1 MAYEL
6 LTILLGACFVTL
18 AVLYVALWDYL
29 GHPRKEISSAV
40 PTPVISTYA
49 PRVESVVEAP
59 AEVELPAEVAPTE
72 AAPVTSEPAPT
83 FAPPL
88 YETVQPTSALARVS
102 YPTAS
107 VASSGTTIGVKK
119 PTWTY
124 RRRPAPI
131 RSTFASKAP
140 HSKSKKR

>member
-1 MAYEL
+1 MAYEFV
-6 LTILLGACFVTL
+6 TILLGACFAAL

-29 GHPRKEISSAV
+29 GHLRKMISSAV
-40 PTPVISTYA
+40 PTPVVKTYA
-49 PRVESVVEAP
+49 PTVEPVVEAP
-59 AEVELPAEVAPTE
+59 AEVELPAEEAPAGE
-72 AAPVTSEPAPT
+72 APVTSEPAPT

-88 YETVQPTSALARVS
+88 YETVQPTPAPAPLS

-107 VASSGTTIGVKK
+107 VASFGTTIGVKK

-131 RSTFASKAP
+131 RSTSASKAP